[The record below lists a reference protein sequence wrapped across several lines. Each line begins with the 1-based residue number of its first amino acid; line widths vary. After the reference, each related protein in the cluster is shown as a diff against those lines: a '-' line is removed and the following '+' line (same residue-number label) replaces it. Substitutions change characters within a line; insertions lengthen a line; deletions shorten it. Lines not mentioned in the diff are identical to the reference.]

1 MHDTALYVVWLNIDI
16 EMPKILLVSRGVCRF
31 YHEEIHRFI
40 IRDCIIEKQLPR

>member
-31 YHEEIHRFI
+31 NTCTVCTYNRETIVA
-40 IRDCIIEKQLPR
+40 LN